1 MDTQKLVDGSYNN
14 YVFNGFIISFI
25 ITSFFL
31 IIGIPIL
38 RKINFGQSIRE
49 DGPQSHLIKQ
59 GTPTMGGL
67 IIVIGFSISLILI
80 GIINLKLKVYDIL
93 KLLIPCYIYLLIGF
107 IDDFLIIIKKNNKG
121 ISPKFKIGLQILGL
135 LLYYLIFLKNHNTIV
150 NLYFTKIDLNKFY
163 FLFVLLIYVSCT
175 NAVNLTDGLDGLASG
190 LLIIAFIGTLV
201 LGLLKENLQITL
213 YSSCLIASLLAFL
226 IFNFNPAKIFMGNAG
241 SLMFGSILATQF
253 VLLEE
258 EMMLLIIAFVFIIE
272 TLSVIIQVTYFKIT
286 KGKRIFLM
294 APLHHHYE
302 KKGNS
307 EVMVDLLFWIFGLL
321 ALMMLLI
328 AIL

>member
-1 MDTQKLVDGSYNN
+1 MLNNNN

-38 RKINFGQSIRE
+38 RKIKFGQSIRE
-49 DGPQSHLIKQ
+49 DGPQNHLIKQ

-121 ISPKFKIGLQILGL
+121 ISPKLKIGLQILGL
-135 LLYYLIFLKNHNTIV
+135 LLYYLIFLKDHNTMV

>member
-1 MDTQKLVDGSYNN
+1 MLNNNNYYNN

-38 RKINFGQSIRE
+38 RKIKFGQSIRE
-49 DGPQSHLIKQ
+49 DGPQNHLIKQ

-121 ISPKFKIGLQILGL
+121 ISPKLKIGLQILGL
-135 LLYYLIFLKNHNTIV
+135 LLYYLIFLKDHNTVV

>member
-1 MDTQKLVDGSYNN
+1 MLNNNNYYNN

-25 ITSFFL
+25 ITTFFL

-38 RKINFGQSIRE
+38 RKIKFGQSIRE
-49 DGPQSHLIKQ
+49 DGPQNHLIKQ

-67 IIVIGFSISLILI
+67 FIMIGFSISLILI
-80 GIINLKLKVYDIL
+80 GITNLNLKVYDVL
-93 KLLIPCYIYLLIGF
+93 KLLAPCYLYLLIGF
-107 IDDFLIIIKKNNKG
+107 IDDFIIIIKKNNKG
-121 ISPKFKIGLQILGL
+121 ISPKLKILLQVIGLLIYYIL
-135 LLYYLIFLKNHNTIV
+135 FLKDHNTIV
-150 NLYFTKIDLNKFY
+150 NLYFTKIDLKNLY
-163 FLFVLLIYVSCT
+163 FIFVLLIYVSCT

-190 LLIIAFIGTLV
+190 LLIIAFIGTLI
-201 LGLLKENLQITL
+201 LGLLKQHNSIVL
-213 YSSCLIASLLAFL
+213 YSSCLISSLLAFL

-241 SLMFGSILATQF
+241 SLMFGAILATQF

-272 TLSVIIQVTYFKIT
+272 TLSVIIQVIYYKMT

-307 EVMVDLLFWIFGLL
+307 EMMVDLLFWLFGIL
-321 ALMMLLI
+321 ALLMLLI
-328 AIL
+328 AII

>member
-1 MDTQKLVDGSYNN
+1 M
-14 YVFNGFIISFI
+14 
-25 ITSFFL
+25 
-31 IIGIPIL
+31 
-38 RKINFGQSIRE
+38 
-49 DGPQSHLIKQ
+49 
-59 GTPTMGGL
+59 
-67 IIVIGFSISLILI
+67 
-80 GIINLKLKVYDIL
+80 
-93 KLLIPCYIYLLIGF
+93 
-107 IDDFLIIIKKNNKG
+107 
-121 ISPKFKIGLQILGL
+121 
-135 LLYYLIFLKNHNTIV
+135 
-150 NLYFTKIDLNKFY
+150 
-163 FLFVLLIYVSCT
+163 
-175 NAVNLTDGLDGLASG
+175 
-190 LLIIAFIGTLV
+190 LIIAFIGTLV

-328 AIL
+328 VIL

>member
-1 MDTQKLVDGSYNN
+1 MLNNDNFYNN

-38 RKINFGQSIRE
+38 RKIKFGQSIRE
-49 DGPQSHLIKQ
+49 DGPQNHLIKQ

-121 ISPKFKIGLQILGL
+121 ISPKLKIGLQILGL

-163 FLFVLLIYVSCT
+163 FLFVIY
-175 NAVNLTDGLDGLASG
+175 
-190 LLIIAFIGTLV
+190 
-201 LGLLKENLQITL
+201 
-213 YSSCLIASLLAFL
+213 
-226 IFNFNPAKIFMGNAG
+226 
-241 SLMFGSILATQF
+241 
-253 VLLEE
+253 
-258 EMMLLIIAFVFIIE
+258 
-272 TLSVIIQVTYFKIT
+272 
-286 KGKRIFLM
+286 IFLYLLGDLTKCFLNILKFYFLFIS
-294 APLHHHYE
+294 PD
-302 KKGNS
+302 NS
-307 EVMVDLLFWIFGLL
+307 TFC
-321 ALMMLLI
+321 
-328 AIL
+328 

>member
-1 MDTQKLVDGSYNN
+1 MQNFNNYYNN
-14 YVFNGFIISFI
+14 YVFNGFLVSFI

-31 IIGIPIL
+31 VIGIPIL
-38 RKINFGQSIRE
+38 RKIKFGQNIRE
-49 DGPQSHLIKQ
+49 DGPQKHLIKQ

-67 IIVIGFSISLILI
+67 IIVIGFSLSLILI
-80 GIINLKLKVYDIL
+80 GIINLNLKVYDLL

-107 IDDFLIIIKKNNKG
+107 IDDFLIIIRNNNKG
-121 ISPKFKIGLQILGL
+121 ISPKLKILLQVLGL
-135 LLYYLIFLKNHNTIV
+135 LVYYSIFLKDHNTTV
-150 NLYFTKIDLNKFY
+150 NLYFTKINLNKLY
-163 FLFVLLIYVSCT
+163 FFFVLLIYVSCT

-190 LLIIAFIGTLV
+190 LLIIAFIGTLI
-201 LGLLKENLQITL
+201 LGILKQNYSITL
-213 YSSCLIASLLAFL
+213 YSSCLISSLLSFL

-258 EMMLLIIAFVFIIE
+258 EMLLLIIAFVFIIE

-307 EVMVDLLFWIFGLL
+307 EVMVDLLFWLFGLI
-321 ALMMLLI
+321 ALLLLI
-328 AIL
+328 IAII

>member
-1 MDTQKLVDGSYNN
+1 MLNNDNYYNN

-38 RKINFGQSIRE
+38 RKIKFGQSIRE
-49 DGPQSHLIKQ
+49 DGPQNHLIKQ

-121 ISPKFKIGLQILGL
+121 ISPKLKIGLQILGL
-135 LLYYLIFLKNHNTIV
+135 LLYYLIFLKDHNTMV